1 MADSESFLGR
11 WSRRKAEARREPPEG
26 PPLEEAGRQDAEDT
40 LTAAPEALPDAPP
53 DEETRKRWIAE
64 LEGVDIEKLTSQDD
78 FSVFMKE
85 WVPQALRQKALRK
98 LWAADP
104 VLSVSDGLDD
114 WCGDYTN
121 AATVV
126 ADLKSSW
133 LPGKGYSWLDE
144 MASRTEKLADEAAPG
159 PLAAPA
165 ARCENEDAFSTESAE
180 GNAGENT
187 ADIQEH
193 GGTAAAANDTGSK
206 EEDGSDV
213 EQASQLGAHGGNF
226 RP

>member
-1 MADSESFLGR
+1 VAESETFLGR
-11 WSRRKAEARREPPEG
+11 WSRRKAEARREPEG
-26 PPLEEAGRQDAEDT
+26 PPLEQAGRQDTEQTISAR
-40 LTAAPEALPDAPP
+40 PETLPDTPP
-53 DEETRKRWIAE
+53 DQETKQRWIAE
-64 LEGVDIEKLTSQDD
+64 LEKVDIEKLTSQDD

-98 LWAADP
+98 LWTADP
-104 VLSVSDGLDD
+104 VLGVNDGLDD

-133 LPGKGYSWLDE
+133 LPGKGYSWLDDL
-144 MASRTEKLADEAAPG
+144 ASEAEKLTAGSAVP
-159 PLAAPA
+159 APA
-165 ARCENEDAFSTESAE
+165 GENGDASSTESAE
-180 GNAGENT
+180 GEDGEE
-187 ADIQEH
+187 AAH
-193 GGTAAAANDTGSK
+193 GTEQDGTAGPDGTEGK

-213 EQASQLGAHGGNF
+213 EQALQLGAHGRND